1 MKKLVCYLVLMVG
14 LVSSTHAASRVRH
27 YDLLVAPS
35 RYSVLQV
42 MFDVAANRPSILVS
56 YQGEATTAE
65 PLLHVWN
72 GTSWSPITLHD
83 LREMS
88 FVQKTPTRA
97 ILIGN
102 DELLPASV
110 RESLAWMPEVVFIRD
125 LTNTSLL
132 NEFGRIQSWSKREWN
147 WFSTRYNLSLEDE
160 AAPLRKRSWYDR
172 PASSLKKNEAPSYQP
187 APVTDA
193 VREPMAPPAT
203 LPLRE
208 EVMRPSDI
216 PAPEVA
222 APVAPVEP
230 AASVAPA
237 ENTAA
242 VVVVQSATPGASDV
256 APKSV
261 SEKLKEVVNELD
273 PDAEATSAD
282 PAPIK

>member
-1 MKKLVCYLVLMVG
+1 MKKLFCLVVLM
-14 LVSSTHAASRVRH
+14 LVVISSAQAATKGRH
-27 YDLLVAPS
+27 YDLLVAPA

-42 MFDVAANRPSILVS
+42 MFDVAANRPAILVS
-56 YQGEATTAE
+56 YQGESTTAE

-72 GTSWSPITLHD
+72 GTSWNPITLHD

-125 LTNTSLL
+125 LTNASLL
-132 NEFGRIQSWSKREWN
+132 NEFGRIQNWSKREWN

-172 PASSLKKNEAPSYQP
+172 PASSLKKNETPSYQP
-187 APVTDA
+187 APVTDSL
-193 VREPMAPPAT
+193 RTPMAPPST

-208 EVMRPSDI
+208 EVIRPSDVPV
-216 PAPEVA
+216 PAPAAPAGPVEPSAAA
-222 APVAPVEP
+222 APVKD
-230 AASVAPA
+230 
-237 ENTAA
+237 TAA
-242 VVVVQSATPGASDV
+242 VVVVQSASPEVSASE
-256 APKSV
+256 AKSV
-261 SEKLKEVVNELD
+261 SEKLKDVVEELD
-273 PDAEATSAD
+273 PNVEATSVD